1 MDEIDFSALLTD
13 VIRYLPKLALGIAVV
28 LVGFWLSNRVARLLG
43 RALAKRAVD
52 ATVIPFLMSLVSVVF
67 KALVLLS
74 AAAMFGVDVT
84 SFVAIFSALT
94 LAIGL
99 ALQGNLSHFASGLLL
114 LTIRPYKVGDIV
126 TIGGMTGKVEAIQIF
141 HTIVSTPDNQR
152 HIVPNGKVTGDTITN
167 LSGQGT
173 RGIDLTFGI
182 AYGDSVQQAR
192 EIILDVVLAHPNLL
206 PEPAPTVVVTAL
218 GDSAVHLFV
227 RPFVL
232 SQNWWATK
240 VELTERIKD
249 ALDAGGI
256 TIPFP
261 QRDVWMRP
269 AAETPDESRSP
280 PTAPATPPPPAPR
293 ASPE

>member
-1 MDEIDFSALLTD
+1 MDQIDFSELIAD
-13 VIRYLPKLALGIAVV
+13 IIRYLPKLILGVV
-28 LVGFWLSNRVARLLG
+28 VILVGFWLSNKLARILG
-43 RALAKRAVD
+43 RTLARRSVD
-52 ATVIPFLMSLVSVVF
+52 ATVIPFLTSLISVVF

-94 LAIGL
+94 LAVGL

-114 LTIRPYKVGDIV
+114 LTIRPYKIGDIV
-126 TIGGMTGKVEAIQIF
+126 TVGGMTGKVEAIQIF

-173 RGIDLTFGI
+173 RGIDLDFGI
-182 AYGDSVQQAR
+182 AYGDDIQRAR
-192 EIILDVVLAHPNLL
+192 DIILGVVMAHPNLL

-218 GDSAVHLFV
+218 GDSAVNLLV

-240 VELTERIKD
+240 VELTEQVKN

-261 QRDVWMRP
+261 QRQVWTR
-269 AAETPDESRSP
+269 AEQVG
-280 PTAPATPPPPAPR
+280 
-293 ASPE
+293 